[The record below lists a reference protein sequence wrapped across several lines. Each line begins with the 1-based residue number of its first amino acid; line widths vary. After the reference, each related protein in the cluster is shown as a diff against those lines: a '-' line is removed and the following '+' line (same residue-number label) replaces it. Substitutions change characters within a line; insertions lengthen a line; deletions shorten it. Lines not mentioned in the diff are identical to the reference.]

1 MIGMGKKPIQLS
13 EEEIRH
19 IEMLRQRPELRERF
33 EAILAISH
41 VEGEVRSADEVEE
54 LLIEEVRKLG
64 NASMKQWA
72 KEAEARVGQQHQEK
86 TPGSYSGKKTAELVV
101 RLWESG
107 SRGADMA
114 EFPAELP
121 EGILRADRGFRARE
135 KPCAQ
140 TSLE

>member
-86 TPGSYSGKKTAELVV
+86 TPGSYSGKKN
-101 RLWESG
+101 G
-107 SRGADMA
+107 
-114 EFPAELP
+114 
-121 EGILRADRGFRARE
+121 
-135 KPCAQ
+135 
-140 TSLE
+140 